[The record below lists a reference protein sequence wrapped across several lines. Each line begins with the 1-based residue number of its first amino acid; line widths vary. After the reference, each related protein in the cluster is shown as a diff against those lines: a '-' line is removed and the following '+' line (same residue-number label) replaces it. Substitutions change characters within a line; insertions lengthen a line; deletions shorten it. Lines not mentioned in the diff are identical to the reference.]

1 MAQAPDI
8 FSSARGLLEMLSSG
22 DVSAAELLEAHAARS
37 EKVNPAINAVVRDD
51 LTAARERARELDR
64 M

>member
-8 FSSARGLLEMLSSG
+8 FSSARSLLEMLSGG
-22 DVSAAELLEAHAARS
+22 DISAAELLEAHAARF

-51 LTAARERARELDR
+51 LTAARARA
-64 M
+64 